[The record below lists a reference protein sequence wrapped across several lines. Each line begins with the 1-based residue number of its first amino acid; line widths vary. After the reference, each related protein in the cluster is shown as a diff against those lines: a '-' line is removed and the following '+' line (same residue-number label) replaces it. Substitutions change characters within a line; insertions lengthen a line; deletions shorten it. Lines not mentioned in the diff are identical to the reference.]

1 MNLPS
6 SGTPGLLQKLQW
18 VMNPVGYM
26 ESHAR
31 HYPDLFQAEVVGFG
45 NTLVFVSH
53 PQAIQ
58 YILTHDNK
66 QLSAPGKV
74 NGIVEPLLGEYSV
87 IMLEG
92 DRHRRQRQLLMP
104 PFHGDRMKSY
114 GEMICEIAETV
125 MRQLPNSQPFL
136 ARSVMS
142 QISSQVMLKT
152 VFGLDVTG
160 ENYHELKHLMTSM
173 LDVFNTPAASGLLFV
188 KKLQVDLGRW
198 SPWGYFLRMREKI
211 DKLLYA
217 EIANRRQQDLSDRL
231 DILSLLMSARDAE
244 GEAMTDK
251 ELRDELLT
259 LLFAGYETTASAMS
273 WSLYWVHALPEVKNR
288 LQEEI
293 ASLGDNPAPMDIF
306 GLPYLTAVC
315 NEVLRL
321 YPVAMLTFPRRV
333 EEPMDLLGYPLEV
346 GTDLMGCIYLL
357 HHREDLYPD
366 SYQFKPERFLERQF
380 SPYEFL
386 PFGGGKRRCIGA
398 ALAAYEMKLVLA
410 TVLSGYDLKLAEK
423 GPVKPQRRGIT
434 LSPAGGIKMLKVGDR
449 TRTEKP
455 LLTSVR

>member
-1 MNLPS
+1 MKLPHF
-6 SGTPGLLQKLQW
+6 GTPRLLQKLQW

-31 HYPDLFQAEVVGFG
+31 RYPDLFQAEVVGFG
-45 NTLVFVSH
+45 NSLVFVSH

-58 YILTHDNK
+58 YILTHENK
-66 QLSAPGKV
+66 QLSVPGKV
-74 NGIVEPLLGEYSV
+74 NGIVEPLVGEYSV

-114 GEMICEIAETV
+114 GEMIREIAVAVLSQVPT
-125 MRQLPNSQPFL
+125 SQPFI
-136 ARSVMS
+136 ARSVMA
-142 QISSQVMLKT
+142 QISSQVMLQT
-152 VFGLDVTG
+152 VFGLDLNG
-160 ENYHELKHLMTSM
+160 ENYHKLKKLMTLM
-173 LDVFNTPAASGLLFV
+173 LEVFNTPAASSLLFF
-188 KKLQVDLGRW
+188 KQLQVDLGRW

-217 EIANRRQQDLSDRL
+217 EISNRRQQDLSDRS
-231 DILSLLMSARDAE
+231 DILSLLISARDAE

-273 WSLYWVHALPEVKNR
+273 WALYWVHAIPEVENR
-288 LQEEI
+288 LREEM
-293 ASLGDNPAPMDIF
+293 ATLGDNPAPMDIF

-321 YPVAMLTFPRRV
+321 YPVGMLTFPRRV
-333 EEPMDLLGYPLEV
+333 EEPIDLLGYSLEV
-346 GTDLMGCIYLL
+346 GTDLVGCIYLL

-380 SPYEFL
+380 SPYEFM

-398 ALAAYEMKLVLA
+398 VLAAYEMKLVLA
-410 TVLSGYDLKLAEK
+410 TILSGYDLKLEEK
-423 GPVKPQRRGIT
+423 SPVKPQRRGVT
-434 LSPAGGIKMLKVGDR
+434 LSPAGGIKMVKVGDR
-449 TRTEKP
+449 TKVER
-455 LLTSVR
+455 LLVNSVR

>member
-1 MNLPS
+1 MKFPT
-6 SGTPGLLQKLQW
+6 SGTPRFLQKLHW
-18 VMNPVGYM
+18 VINPVGYM
-26 ESHAR
+26 EAQAQR
-31 HYPDLFQAEVVGFG
+31 YPDLFQAEVVGFG
-45 NTLVFVSH
+45 DTLVFVSH

-58 YILTHDNK
+58 YILTHENK
-66 QLSAPGKV
+66 QLSVPGKV
-74 NGIVEPLLGEYSV
+74 NGIVEPLVGEYSV

-114 GEMICEIAETV
+114 GEMIREIAVAVLSQVPT
-125 MRQLPNSQPFL
+125 SQPFI
-136 ARSVMS
+136 ARSVMA
-142 QISSQVMLKT
+142 QISSQVMLQT
-152 VFGLDVTG
+152 VFGLDLNG
-160 ENYHELKHLMTSM
+160 ENYHKLKELMTLM
-173 LDVFNTPAASGLLFV
+173 LEVFNTPAASSLLFF
-188 KKLQVDLGRW
+188 KQLQVDLGRW

-217 EIANRRQQDLSDRL
+217 EISNRRQQDLSDRS
-231 DILSLLMSARDAE
+231 DILSLLISARDAE

-273 WSLYWVHALPEVKNR
+273 WALYWVHAIPEVENR
-288 LQEEI
+288 LREEM
-293 ASLGDNPAPMDIF
+293 ATLGDNPAPMDIF

-321 YPVAMLTFPRRV
+321 YPVGMLTFPRRV
-333 EEPMDLLGYPLEV
+333 EEPIDLLGYSLEV
-346 GTDLMGCIYLL
+346 GTDLVGCIYLL

-380 SPYEFL
+380 SPYEFM

-410 TVLSGYDLKLAEK
+410 TILSGYDLKLEEK
-423 GPVKPQRRGIT
+423 SPVKPQRRGVT
-434 LSPAGGIKMLKVGDR
+434 LSPAGGIKMVKVGDR
-449 TRTEKP
+449 TKVER
-455 LLTSVR
+455 LLVNSVR

>member
-1 MNLPS
+1 MKFPT
-6 SGTPGLLQKLQW
+6 SGTPRFLQKLHW
-18 VMNPVGYM
+18 VINPVGYM
-26 ESHAR
+26 EAQAQR
-31 HYPDLFQAEVVGFG
+31 YPDLFQAEVVGFG
-45 NTLVFVSH
+45 DTLVFVSH

-58 YILTHDNK
+58 YILTHENK
-66 QLSAPGKV
+66 QLSVPGKV
-74 NGIVEPLLGEYSV
+74 NGIVEPLVGEYSV

-104 PFHGDRMKSY
+104 PFHGERMKSY
-114 GEMICEIAETV
+114 GEMIHEIAVAVLSQVPT
-125 MRQLPNSQPFL
+125 SQPFI
-136 ARSVMS
+136 ARSVMA
-142 QISSQVMLKT
+142 QISSQVMLQT
-152 VFGLDVTG
+152 VFGLDLNG
-160 ENYHELKHLMTSM
+160 ENYHKLKELMTLM
-173 LDVFNTPAASGLLFV
+173 LEVFNTPAASSLLFF
-188 KKLQVDLGRW
+188 KQLQVDLGRW

-217 EIANRRQQDLSDRL
+217 EISNRRQQDLSDRS
-231 DILSLLMSARDAE
+231 DILSLLISARDAE

-273 WSLYWVHALPEVKNR
+273 WALYWVHALPEVENR
-288 LQEEI
+288 LREEI
-293 ASLGDNPAPMDIF
+293 ATLGDNPAPMDIF

-321 YPVAMLTFPRRV
+321 YPVGMLTFPRRV
-333 EEPMDLLGYPLEV
+333 EEPIDLLGYSLEV
-346 GTDLMGCIYLL
+346 GTDLVGCIYLL

-380 SPYEFL
+380 SPYEFM

-410 TVLSGYDLKLAEK
+410 TILSGYDLKLEEK
-423 GPVKPQRRGIT
+423 SPVKPQRRGVT
-434 LSPAGGIKMLKVGDR
+434 LSPAGGIKMVKVGDR
-449 TRTEKP
+449 TKVER
-455 LLTSVR
+455 LLVNSVR

>member
-1 MNLPS
+1 MKIPS
-6 SGTPGLLQKLQW
+6 SGTPRLLQKLQW

-26 ESHAR
+26 EAKAQR
-31 HYPDLFQAEVVGFG
+31 YPDLFQAEVVGFG
-45 NTLVFVSH
+45 DTLVFVSH

-58 YILTHDNK
+58 YILTHENK
-66 QLSAPGKV
+66 QLSVPGKV
-74 NGIVEPLLGEYSV
+74 NEIVEPLVGEYSV
-87 IMLEG
+87 MMLEG

-114 GEMICEIAETV
+114 GEMIREIAVAVLSQVPT
-125 MRQLPNSQPFL
+125 SQPFI
-136 ARSVMS
+136 ARSVMA
-142 QISSQVMLKT
+142 QISSQVMLQT
-152 VFGLDVTG
+152 VFGLDLNG
-160 ENYHELKHLMTSM
+160 ENYHKLKELMTLM
-173 LDVFNTPAASGLLFV
+173 LEVFNTPAASSLLFF
-188 KKLQVDLGRW
+188 KQLQVDLGRW

-217 EIANRRQQDLSDRL
+217 EISNRRQQDLSDRS
-231 DILSLLMSARDAE
+231 DILSLLISARDAE

-273 WSLYWVHALPEVKNR
+273 WALYWVHAIPEVENR
-288 LQEEI
+288 LREEM
-293 ASLGDNPAPMDIF
+293 ATLGDNPAPMDIF

-321 YPVAMLTFPRRV
+321 YPVGMLTFPRRV
-333 EEPMDLLGYPLEV
+333 EEPIDLLGYSLEV
-346 GTDLMGCIYLL
+346 GTDLVGCIYLL

-380 SPYEFL
+380 SPYEFM

-410 TVLSGYDLKLAEK
+410 TILSGYDLKLEEK
-423 GPVKPQRRGIT
+423 SPVKPQRRGVT
-434 LSPAGGIKMLKVGDR
+434 LSPAGGIKMVKVGDR
-449 TRTEKP
+449 TKVER
-455 LLTSVR
+455 LLVNSVR

>member
-1 MNLPS
+1 MNLPRS
-6 SGTPGLLQKLQW
+6 ETPRLLQKLHW

-26 ESHAR
+26 EANVR
-31 HYPDLFQAEVVGFG
+31 RYPDLFKAEVVGFG
-45 NTLVFVSH
+45 DTLVFVSH

-66 QLSAPGKV
+66 QLSVPGKV
-74 NGIVEPLLGEYSV
+74 NQIVEPLLGEYSV

-104 PFHGDRMKSY
+104 PFHGDRMRSY
-114 GEMICEIAETV
+114 GEMIREIAATV
-125 MRQLPNSQPFL
+125 MSQVPTSQPFL
-136 ARSVMS
+136 ARAMMS
-142 QISSQVMLKT
+142 EISSQVMLKT
-152 VFGLDVTG
+152 VFGLDVAG
-160 ENYHELKHLMTSM
+160 ENYHQIKHLMTSM
-173 LDVFNTPAASGLLFV
+173 LDVFNTPAASGLLFF
-188 KKLQVDLGRW
+188 KQLQVDLGRW
-198 SPWGYFLRMREKI
+198 SPWGYFLRIREQI

-273 WSLYWVHALPEVKNR
+273 WGLYWIHALPEVKNR
-288 LQEEI
+288 LREEI
-293 ASLGDNPAPMDIF
+293 ASLGDNPALMDIF
-306 GLPYLTAVC
+306 NLPYLTAVC

-333 EEPMDLLGYPLEV
+333 EEPMELLGYSLKA
-346 GTDLMGCIYLL
+346 GTDLVGCIYLL

-366 SYQFKPERFLERQF
+366 SYQFKPQRFLERQF
-380 SPYEFL
+380 SPYEFM

-398 ALAAYEMKLVLA
+398 ALAVYEMKLALA
-410 TVLSGYDLKLAEK
+410 TILSGYDLKLAEK
-423 GPVKPQRRGIT
+423 GPVKPQRRGVT
-434 LSPAGGIKMLKVGDR
+434 LSPAGGIKMIKVGDR
-449 TRTEKP
+449 TPTERP
-455 LLTSVR
+455 LVAAVS

>member
-6 SGTPGLLQKLQW
+6 SGTPGWLQRLHW

-26 ESHAR
+26 ESNAQ

-45 NTLVFVSH
+45 NNLVFISH

-114 GEMICEIAETV
+114 GEMIREIAETV
-125 MRQLPNSQPFL
+125 MRQLPDSQPFL

-152 VFGLDVTG
+152 VFGLEGTG

-173 LDVFNTPAASGLLFV
+173 LDIFNTPAASGLLFF
-188 KKLQVDLGRW
+188 KQLQVDLGRW

-217 EIANRRQQDLSDRL
+217 EIADRRQQDLSDRL
-231 DILSLLMSARDAE
+231 DILSLLMSARDEE

-259 LLFAGYETTASAMS
+259 LLFAGYETTAGAMS
-273 WSLYWVHALPEVKNR
+273 WALYWVHALPEVKNR
-288 LQEEI
+288 LREEI

-346 GTDLMGCIYLL
+346 GTYLMGCIYLL

-380 SPYEFL
+380 SPHEFL

-434 LSPAGGIKMLKVGDR
+434 LSPARGIKMVKVGDR
-449 TRTEKP
+449 TPAERP
-455 LLTSVR
+455 LVASVG

>member
-1 MNLPS
+1 MKIPS
-6 SGTPGLLQKLQW
+6 SGTPRLLQKLHW

-26 ESHAR
+26 EANAR
-31 HYPDLFQAEVVGFG
+31 RYPDLFQAEVVGFG
-45 NTLVFVSH
+45 DTLIFVSH

-58 YILTHDNK
+58 YILTHENK
-66 QLSAPGKV
+66 QLSVPGKV
-74 NGIVEPLLGEYSV
+74 NEIVEPLVGEYSV
-87 IMLEG
+87 MMLEG

-104 PFHGDRMKSY
+104 PFHGDRMRSY
-114 GEMICEIAETV
+114 GEMIGEITATV
-125 MRQLPNSQPFL
+125 MSQVPTSQPFI
-136 ARSVMS
+136 ARAVMA

-152 VFGLDVTG
+152 VFGLDLTKQ
-160 ENYHELKHLMTSM
+160 NYQELKHLMTLM
-173 LDVFNTPAASGLLFV
+173 LEVFNTPAASALLFF
-188 KKLQVDLGRW
+188 KQLQVDLGPW
-198 SPWGYFLRMREKI
+198 SPWGYFLRIREKI

-217 EIANRRQQDLSDRL
+217 EISNRRQQDLSDRL

-273 WSLYWVHALPEVKNR
+273 WALYWVHALPEVGNR
-288 LQEEI
+288 LREEI
-293 ASLGDNPAPMDIF
+293 ATLGDNPAPMDIF
-306 GLPYLTAVC
+306 SLPYLTAVC

-321 YPVAMLTFPRRV
+321 YPVGMLTFPRRV
-333 EEPMDLLGYPLEV
+333 EEPMDLLGYSLKA
-346 GTDLMGCIYLL
+346 GTDLVGCIYLL

-380 SPYEFL
+380 SPYEFM

-410 TVLSGYDLKLAEK
+410 TVLSGYDLKLGE
-423 GPVKPQRRGIT
+423 GGLVKPQRRGVT
-434 LSPAGGIKMLKVGDR
+434 LSPTGGIKMMKVGDR
-449 TRTEKP
+449 TPVER
-455 LLTSVR
+455 LLVNSVS